1 MYIAK
6 IYNSGIPTEI
16 HGEKQKLKSGK
27 VVKGINAIDSFS
39 LAMLPSNAGFHKLK
53 EKKTLVTVYN
63 TNKNRYEFFGR
74 VLYSNPSMSEDGKIQ
89 AEAVCESYFGF
100 LCDSEQHY
108 VEEQNWTVNGL
119 LEHIITEHN
128 SQVEEYKHFVIGEVT
143 VTDPNNNLWCGI
155 QRKNTWETI
164 KEKLLNVLGGEIRFR
179 IVDEVI
185 YLDYLTE
192 IGETKSTPIKLSR
205 NMKAI
210 TKEKDPSEFVSR
222 LRPLGCKL
230 TKEETSVD
238 EDGNETT
245 QTVESEQRLD
255 ITSVN
260 DGLDYII
267 DEVAEAEYGIS
278 VRSVEW
284 DDVTDP
290 LNLKAKGDKWLAEN
304 NKVQVKYSITALD
317 LSLLGL
323 DIDDFDVYN
332 RHPIENALLG
342 IDDIARIIKK
352 TIDVCEEVKSSI
364 EVGENFKTLSDIQI
378 EQAGKLDTATNTIQK
393 IEADYVTNQILS
405 SNTTTL
411 NSLIQQ
417 SAENIL
423 LLISSGEVTATPN
436 EEYRQSIET
445 QLSVLSDEILMKFT
459 TTTEQITSVDGDLQT
474 KFEELYQ
481 YISFAGGSIKL
492 GASDSEITL
501 TIENDMMKFQRN
513 GVVFGSW
520 DGENFYTG
528 NIVIRLSERLQLG
541 TFAFVPRSDGS
552 LSFLNVGE

>member
-1 MYIAK
+1 MYIIK
-6 IYNSGIPTEI
+6 IYNNGIPKEI
-16 HGEKQKLKSGK
+16 HGERQKLKSGK

-39 LAMLPSNAGFHKLK
+39 FTMLPSNAGFNLLR

-63 TNKNRYEFFGR
+63 TNKKRYEFFGR

-89 AEAVCESYFGF
+89 KEAVCESYFGF

-108 VEEQNWTVNGL
+108 VEEQNWTVTGL
-119 LEHIITEHN
+119 LEYLITEHN
-128 SQVEEYKHFVIGEVT
+128 SQVEGYKHFAIGEVT
-143 VTDPNNNLWCGI
+143 VEDPNDNLYCGI

-164 KEKLLNVLGGEIRFR
+164 KEKLLNALGGEIRFR
-179 IVDEVI
+179 VVDEVI
-185 YLDYLTE
+185 YIDYLTE
-192 IGETKSTPIKLSR
+192 IGTTKATPIKLSR

-210 TKEKDPSEFVSR
+210 TKEKDPSSFVSR

-230 TKEETSVD
+230 TFEETVTD
-238 EDGNETT
+238 EEGNETT
-245 QTVESEQRLD
+245 QTVETEQRLD

-260 DGLDYII
+260 NGLDYII

-284 DDVTDP
+284 DDVNTAS
-290 LNLKAKGDKWLAEN
+290 NLLAKGQNWLAEN
-304 NKVQVKYSITALD
+304 NKVQVKYSITQLD

-342 IDDIARIIKK
+342 IDDVARIVKK
-352 TIDVCEEVKSSI
+352 TIDVCEEVKSTI

-393 IEADYVTNQILS
+393 IEADYVTNQILTS
-405 SNTTTL
+405 STTTL
-411 NSLIQQ
+411 NSLIRQ
-417 SAENIL
+417 SADNIL
-423 LLISSGEVTATPN
+423 MMITSGEVTVTPT
-436 EEYRQSIET
+436 EEYRQSVET
-445 QLSVLSDEILMKFT
+445 QLKLLSDEILMKFT
-459 TTTEQITSVDGDLQT
+459 TTTEHITNVDGDLQT
-474 KFEELYQ
+474 KFEELYR

-501 TIENDMMKFQRN
+501 TIANNMLNFQKN
-513 GVVFGSW
+513 GVTFGSW

-528 NIVIRLSERLQLG
+528 NIVIRLGERFQLG
-541 TFAFVPRSDGS
+541 NFAFVPRSDES
-552 LSFLNVGE
+552 LSFLKVGG